1 MATSKIFFSYSRL
14 DSAFALQLAKDIRSS
29 GVDIWIDQL
38 DIPAGNHWDSAVEKA
53 LSASACVLVILS
65 PSSTSSTNVMDEV
78 SFALESGKKIIPV
91 LLEDCVAPFR
101 IRRLQRIDFT
111 KDYNA
116 GLTQL
121 VASFDYP
128 ATDVPDKPLVPE
140 QKVVPQDDPFSAEKK
155 AKEEAERESRMWD
168 IACKLNTIAAYEKYL
183 KDMVTGEFNAEAKLL
198 INQLILEQK
207 EDELEASNWKRA
219 KTEHS
224 IQAYREYLKSYPDR
238 NYKTLALAA
247 IAELEAVQKEEQ
259 KREEAK
265 RQEEKRIEEK
275 RKEEERLEAKRLEEL
290 RQQEKREEA
299 KKLEEKKK
307 EDKRIEDE
315 KKAAKR
321 LEDQR
326 QEEIRKEQKR
336 QEAVRKEQEKKAKQ
350 EQKKL
355 AALAAVSAGASTED
369 QTSSSLKKYVI
380 IGIGVIMV
388 GLLVWLLIGNN
399 GAKKR
404 DQEAWISATKQPS
417 NSSYSAYMAQFP
429 SGEYVQIAQLR
440 IDSIKARQQTEQDST
455 DAAVVAK
462 HVKDSLDSK
471 VLEKPK
477 TATSTPPPPTTTTKT
492 KPTPSTTTSKT
503 KPTTTTTNQASI
515 YKLGQ
520 SFQGGIIYFIDK
532 SGEHGLI
539 MSEKDLGS
547 YSYETALKKVTKFTA
562 GNSYAWRIPSK
573 DELTKLFAYQQ
584 PLNSLSKGNYW
595 SSTPDQDNY
604 VWSINMVNGKPASSN
619 KSLYYF
625 VRAVK
630 SF

>member
-38 DIPAGNHWDSAVEKA
+38 DIPAGNHWDSAVEK
-53 LSASACVLVILS
+53 
-65 PSSTSSTNVMDEV
+65 SSTSSTNVMDEV

-247 IAELEAVQKEEQ
+247 IAVLPTLGQAVNN
-259 KREEAK
+259 
-265 RQEEKRIEEK
+265 
-275 RKEEERLEAKRLEEL
+275 
-290 RQQEKREEA
+290 
-299 KKLEEKKK
+299 
-307 EDKRIEDE
+307 
-315 KKAAKR
+315 
-321 LEDQR
+321 
-326 QEEIRKEQKR
+326 
-336 QEAVRKEQEKKAKQ
+336 VF
-350 EQKKL
+350 
-355 AALAAVSAGASTED
+355 SSSAST
-369 QTSSSLKKYVI
+369 
-380 IGIGVIMV
+380 
-388 GLLVWLLIGNN
+388 LV
-399 GAKKR
+399 
-404 DQEAWISATKQPS
+404 T
-417 NSSYSAYMAQFP
+417 
-429 SGEYVQIAQLR
+429 
-440 IDSIKARQQTEQDST
+440 
-455 DAAVVAK
+455 
-462 HVKDSLDSK
+462 
-471 VLEKPK
+471 
-477 TATSTPPPPTTTTKT
+477 
-492 KPTPSTTTSKT
+492 
-503 KPTTTTTNQASI
+503 
-515 YKLGQ
+515 
-520 SFQGGIIYFIDK
+520 
-532 SGEHGLI
+532 
-539 MSEKDLGS
+539 GS
-547 YSYETALKKVTKFTA
+547 
-562 GNSYAWRIPSK
+562 
-573 DELTKLFAYQQ
+573 
-584 PLNSLSKGNYW
+584 
-595 SSTPDQDNY
+595 
-604 VWSINMVNGKPASSN
+604 
-619 KSLYYF
+619 
-625 VRAVK
+625 
-630 SF
+630 